1 MLKKRMTENVD
12 ILRVYRFKEDRIEG
26 FQLSNGISQ
35 IHPLHNFTCSSSSGV
50 P

>member
-1 MLKKRMTENVD
+1 MLKKRMTENIDLV
-12 ILRVYRFKEDRIEG
+12 RVYRFKEDGIEG

-35 IHPLHNFTCSSSSGV
+35 IHLLHNFTSSSSSGV